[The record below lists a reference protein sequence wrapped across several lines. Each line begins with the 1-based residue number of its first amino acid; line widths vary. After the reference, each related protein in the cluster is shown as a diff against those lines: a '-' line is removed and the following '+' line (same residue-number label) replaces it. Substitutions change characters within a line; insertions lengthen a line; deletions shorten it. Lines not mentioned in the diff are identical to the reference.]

1 MMSHSVLMGSLS
13 YNEMIFFSAI
23 RGVIIIL
30 IFSLVLGSDRRLSD
44 MLVSKVPIQRYYGT
58 SDIV

>member
-1 MMSHSVLMGSLS
+1 
-13 YNEMIFFSAI
+13 MIFFSAI

>member
-1 MMSHSVLMGSLS
+1 LS

-44 MLVSKVPIQRYYGT
+44 MLVSKVPIQ
-58 SDIV
+58 